1 MSGRKVKF
9 SIRWILPV
17 IVMAQLGMPE
27 LALAKNWNTKSTNYA
42 DLEAVTIENSFP
54 KHKAVLQTE

>member
-1 MSGRKVKF
+1 
-9 SIRWILPV
+9 
-17 IVMAQLGMPE
+17 MPE

-54 KHKAVLQTE
+54 KHKAVLQTECKTSKGQSWNEKVTQEP